1 MRVVVLGGGVV
12 GVASAW
18 YLAQAGHE
26 VVVIERESQAGMDTS
41 FANGGQISVCHAEP
55 WANPKTPWKALQ
67 WLCEEDAPLLF
78 RLKADWRQW
87 RWGLR
92 FLQECLPGRARSNL
106 QNLVRLGL
114 YSRARLQELRAQTGI
129 HYDEL
134 TRGILHYY
142 TEEADF
148 AAAIPAAALMREQG
162 LDREVKSACEC
173 LAIEP
178 ALAHSRRPIVG
189 GTYTRTDESGDAC
202 AFTQNLARLCTE
214 RGVVFRFDTHIEQ
227 ILTTGD
233 AVSGVRLRFTE
244 DGEAREEILCA
255 DAYVISLGSYS
266 TLLAEQAGLKLD
278 VYPAKGYSATIPVRE
293 GDCAPS
299 VSMTDDGYKLVFSRL
314 GDRLRVA
321 GTAEFNGYNLELNAV
336 RCQALLART
345 REIFPQAGDYDQAEF
360 WTGLRP
366 STPSNLPYIGRS
378 PRHDNLWLNTG
389 HGTLGWTEACGSG
402 HALAELLSGRTPEV
416 DYPFLG

>member
-12 GVASAW
+12 GVTSAW
-18 YLAQAGHE
+18 YLSQAGHE
-26 VVVIERESQAGMDTS
+26 VIVIERESQAGMDTS

-148 AAAIPAAALMREQG
+148 AAAIPAAALMRELG
-162 LDREVKSACEC
+162 LDREVKSAREC

-189 GTYTRTDESGDAC
+189 GTYTRTD
-202 AFTQNLARLCTE
+202 
-214 RGVVFRFDTHIEQ
+214 
-227 ILTTGD
+227 
-233 AVSGVRLRFTE
+233 
-244 DGEAREEILCA
+244 
-255 DAYVISLGSYS
+255 
-266 TLLAEQAGLKLD
+266 
-278 VYPAKGYSATIPVRE
+278 
-293 GDCAPS
+293 
-299 VSMTDDGYKLVFSRL
+299 
-314 GDRLRVA
+314 
-321 GTAEFNGYNLELNAV
+321 
-336 RCQALLART
+336 
-345 REIFPQAGDYDQAEF
+345 
-360 WTGLRP
+360 
-366 STPSNLPYIGRS
+366 
-378 PRHDNLWLNTG
+378 
-389 HGTLGWTEACGSG
+389 
-402 HALAELLSGRTPEV
+402 
-416 DYPFLG
+416 